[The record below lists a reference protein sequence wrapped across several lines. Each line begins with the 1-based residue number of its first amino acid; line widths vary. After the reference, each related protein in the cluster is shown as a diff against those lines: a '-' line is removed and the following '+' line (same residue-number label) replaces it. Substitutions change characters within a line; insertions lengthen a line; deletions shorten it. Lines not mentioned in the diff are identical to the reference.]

1 LIRAPLPLLPLSP
14 GAIRSFSEVKQQVTV
29 RVPASTS
36 NLGPGFDC
44 LGIALRLYNA
54 ITVRRGENT
63 PLTLMMRAAANKF
76 FAAANCRGFEFSC
89 EIDGTI
95 PVSRGL
101 GSSAAIR
108 LGLIHALNDLVGSN
122 FSRTD
127 LFALSAA
134 LEGHPDNAAP
144 ASFGGFNVVHGLQ
157 AQRFAVS
164 PKLHFV
170 LLVPDFEIETEKS
183 RRLLPV
189 EVPRI
194 DAVMSAG
201 NAAFIVAA
209 FASGDYEKLRGA
221 FRDGLHQEYRRKL
234 IPFLNDV
241 IASAENAGALGAFL
255 SGSGSSI
262 CAVTLHYAEKVASA
276 MQRSARLQNT
286 RVIIT
291 NADNH
296 GVRVLKSASHLR

>member
-1 LIRAPLPLLPLSP
+1 
-14 GAIRSFSEVKQQVTV
+14 VKQQVTV

-54 ITVRRGENT
+54 ITVRRGEDT

-76 FAAANCRGFEFSC
+76 FAAAHCRGFAFSC
-89 EIDGTI
+89 EIDGAI

-101 GSSAAIR
+101 GSSAAVR
-108 LGLIHALNDLVGSN
+108 LGLMHALNELLGSN
-122 FSRTD
+122 LSRSD
-127 LFALSAA
+127 LFAFSAA
-134 LEGHPDNAAP
+134 LEGHPENAAA
-144 ASFGGFNVVHGLQ
+144 ASFGGFNVVRGLE
-157 AQRFAVS
+157 AQRFEV
-164 PKLHFV
+164 PPELQFV

-183 RRLLPV
+183 RRLLPL

-209 FASGDYEKLRGA
+209 FASGDYKKLRGA
-221 FRDGLHQEYRRKL
+221 FRDGLHQHYRRKL
-234 IPFLNDV
+234 IPFLDDV

-262 CAVTLHYAEKVASA
+262 CAVTLHNPERVARA
-276 MQRSARLQNT
+276 MQRSARVQNT
-286 RVIIT
+286 RVMMT
-291 NADNH
+291 TADNH
-296 GVRVLKSASHLR
+296 GVRVLKSATRRRQSQAK

>member
-1 LIRAPLPLLPLSP
+1 M
-14 GAIRSFSEVKQQVTV
+14 KQQVTV

-36 NLGPGFDC
+36 NLGPGFDS
-44 LGIALRLYNA
+44 LGIALCLGNT
-54 ITVRRGENT
+54 ITVQRGKNT
-63 PLTLMMRAAANKF
+63 SLTPMMRNAANKF

-89 EIDGTI
+89 EIDSAI
-95 PVSRGL
+95 PISRGL

-108 LGLIHALNDLVGSN
+108 LGLMHALNELLGSN

-134 LEGHPDNAAP
+134 LEGHPENAAA
-144 ASFGGFNVVHGLQ
+144 ASFGGFNVVRGVET
-157 AQRFAVS
+157 QRFEVR
-164 PKLHFV
+164 PELQFV

-189 EVPRI
+189 EISRA

-209 FASGDYEKLRGA
+209 FASADYEKLRGA
-221 FRDGLHQEYRRKL
+221 FRDGLHQQYRRKL
-234 IPFLNDV
+234 IPFLDDV

-262 CAVTLHYAEKVASA
+262 CAVTLHDPEKVARA
-276 MQRSARLQNT
+276 MQASASVRTT
-286 RVIIT
+286 RVIMT
-291 NADNH
+291 NADNR
-296 GVRVLKSASHLR
+296 GARLLKSASRLRRSQLK